1 MGVMQRYLVLLVL
14 SSPTT
19 SYRQSSQQIDAKIG
33 SSIELRCS
41 SKEEF
46 TSCTVFAPNDETYN
60 VGSGGYGNPRVE
72 SLAEEDVD
80 TSRVCGIHIKEVAE
94 EDEGSW
100 RCEIQFGRGDESTKV
115 IRTTY
120 LQIINS
126 DDSEE
131 GYVTNRECACNGK
144 ADPIGYGRNCTDGS
158 QGKGRWCYVNKN
170 ACEDQEEDHGKFF
183 SYAACEECSCNGYV
197 NKKGTGGEC
206 TDGPMGRWCYVN
218 KSACKDAEDFHGIY
232 FSFSPCKG
240 DGKNNS
246 KSTTA
251 AKGKFEGIVI
261 SGGYGGFLSPKKL
274 STTELFN
281 PLSGKTCSL
290 KPLPVPLRHHSL
302 DKLEDGSLI
311 ACGGYPNKKTCDKF
325 EGRGPHGAW
334 THYSTLLHYRYAH
347 TTLVSR
353 GKILLMGGRYTG
365 KTSWRSGAVNAGKT
379 TELVGGEEH
388 YNLQQKAAYG
398 CAIKDGS
405 FILTG
410 GWWSGNNLK
419 TVTRYNIEGFLESMP
434 PLITARYGHGCGSF
448 INQHSKKVYVVT
460 GGHGDPGNL
469 RSTELLYTTTR
480 KWRAGQDLPRTLQY
494 FASVSFRNSV
504 LIFGGYCGTCSKED
518 IYRSEILSLNSSGTW
533 QQIGNLNERRSECAA
548 SLFETTEELNTSEC
562 D

>member
-131 GYVTNRECACNGK
+131 GYVTNRECTCNGK
-144 ADPIGYGRNCTDGS
+144 ADPIGYGGKCTDGR
-158 QGKGRWCYVNKN
+158 KGRWCYVNEN
-170 ACEDQEEDHGKFF
+170 VCYDQEEDHGKFS
-183 SYAACEECSCNGYV
+183 SYAACEECICNGYV
-197 NKKGTGGEC
+197 SKKGTGGEC
-206 TDGPMGRWCYVN
+206 TDGPLGRWCYVN
-218 KSACKDAEDFHGIY
+218 KYACEDAEPFHGKY
-232 FSFSPCKG
+232 FSFNACKG
-240 DGKNNS
+240 DVNNNS

-251 AKGKFEGIVI
+251 GKFEGIVI
-261 SGGYGGFLSPKKL
+261 SGGLGGFSSSPKYL

-290 KPLPVPLRHHSL
+290 KPLPFAVAQHSL

-311 ACGGYPNKKTCDKF
+311 ACGGYLNKTTYDKF
-325 EGRGPHGAW
+325 EGRAPHGAW
-334 THYSTLLHYRYAH
+334 THYSTLLHYRYGH

-353 GKILLMGGRYTG
+353 GKILLMGGYNT
-365 KTSWRSGAVNAGKT
+365 GKT

-388 YNLQQKAAYG
+388 YNLQQKLQYG

-405 FILTG
+405 FSILTG
-410 GWWSGNNLK
+410 GYWFGKYYN
-419 TVTRYNIEGFLESMP
+419 TVTRYNIEGIMESMP
-434 PLITARYGHGCGSF
+434 PLISARDLHGCGSF
-448 INQHSKKVYVVT
+448 INQHNKKVYVVA
-460 GGHGDPGNL
+460 GGSSKGNTYL
-469 RSTELLYTTTR
+469 RSTELLYATTR
-480 KWRAGQDLPRTLQY
+480 KWRAGQELPRALQSL
-494 FASVSFRNSV
+494 ASVSFRNSV

-518 IYRSEILSLNSSGTW
+518 RRRSEILSLNSSGTW
-533 QQIGNLNERRSECAA
+533 EQIGNLKERRFGSAA
-548 SLFETTEELNTSEC
+548 SLFE
-562 D
+562 